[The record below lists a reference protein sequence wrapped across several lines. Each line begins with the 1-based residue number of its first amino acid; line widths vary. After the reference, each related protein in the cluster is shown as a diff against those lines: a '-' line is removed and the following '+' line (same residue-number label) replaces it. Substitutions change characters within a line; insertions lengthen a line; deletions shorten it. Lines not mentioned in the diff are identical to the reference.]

1 MPRLNSDELFCML
14 ATMPRSG
21 TWLSFFF
28 FEYFD
33 SFLTGRTPIRTDATT
48 YSYAGLGITK
58 AHAHLMCPGFVDH
71 YKTGFLRRCK
81 GPLRGPW
88 DALEF
93 KTPGINSG
101 YGPLVENEG
110 HRFDLLRNR
119 RLRIAYLYR
128 NPLDQAVS
136 HFHALYWRE
145 KPMEPDR
152 FRSGLS
158 KWMRDVSIESYIKQ
172 YFTYHVMRQSHADNI
187 LCLPYEDL
195 VRSPR
200 ENFQRITRHFGFVAA
215 TDDELRCFD
224 KAIDATTQPS
234 LRQLELQLGHAFAHP
249 EVRNDSHMQGG
260 EIGKWQRWLSEDTV
274 QEVERRFNRFELSLR
289 DFTLM

>member
-1 MPRLNSDELFCML
+1 MPRLNSNELFCAL

-33 SFLTGRTPIRTDATT
+33 SFLTGRTPIRTEAMT
-48 YSYAGLGITK
+48 YSYDGLGITK
-58 AHAHLMCPGFVDH
+58 AHGHLMC
-71 YKTGFLRRCK
+71 TGFLDRYKAGIFRRYK
-81 GPLRGPW
+81 APLRGAW

-93 KTPGINSG
+93 RSPGINSG
-101 YGPLVENEG
+101 YDYATRKEG
-110 HRFDLLRNR
+110 HRFDLMRNP

-136 HFHALYWRE
+136 HFHTLYWRE

-152 FRSGLS
+152 FRSELS

-172 YFTYHVMRQSHADNI
+172 YFTYHVMRRSHTDNI

-200 ENFQRITRHFGFVAA
+200 ENFRRITRHFGFDVA

-224 KAIDATTQPS
+224 KAIDATTQTS
-234 LRQLELQLGHAFAHP
+234 LRRLESQLGHAFGHP
-249 EVRNDSHMQGG
+249 EVRKDSHMQDGD
-260 EIGKWQRWLSEDTV
+260 IGKWQRWLSEDMV
-274 QEVERRFNRFELSLR
+274 QEVERRFNRFELSLQN
-289 DFTLM
+289 FVLT